1 MTAAIKET
9 AITVPTDPF
18 LIIFLSCILLIAAI
32 IDVRIQKI
40 PNLLTFP
47 AMVVALAYHC
57 ITNGWDGLL
66 FSAGG
71 LALGIAL
78 FIIPYL
84 MGGMGAGDAKLMGA
98 VGALIG
104 PKSIFLAS
112 LFTAVAGG
120 IYALLLLLISCKYFK
135 DFITRHA
142 ATLKTFAFTGQLIPI
157 PADENEKKPRL
168 CYGLAIA
175 FGTLFYIFLESY
187 GYRFPI

>member
-1 MTAAIKET
+1 MT
-9 AITVPTDPF
+9 VSTDPF
-18 LIIFLSCILLIAAI
+18 LIIFLSCILVIAAI
-32 IDVRIQKI
+32 IDVWIQKI

-47 AMVVALAYHC
+47 TMVVALVYHC
-57 ITNGWDGLL
+57 VTNGWDGLL
-66 FSAGG
+66 FSAEG
-71 LALGIAL
+71 LALGSAL

-104 PKSIFLAS
+104 PKGVLFAS

-120 IYALLLLLISCKYFK
+120 GYALLLLLIGFKYFK
-135 DFITRHA
+135 GFIVRNA
-142 ATLKTFAFTGQLIPI
+142 ITLKTFAFTGQLIPI

-175 FGTLFYIFLESY
+175 LGTLFYIFLESY